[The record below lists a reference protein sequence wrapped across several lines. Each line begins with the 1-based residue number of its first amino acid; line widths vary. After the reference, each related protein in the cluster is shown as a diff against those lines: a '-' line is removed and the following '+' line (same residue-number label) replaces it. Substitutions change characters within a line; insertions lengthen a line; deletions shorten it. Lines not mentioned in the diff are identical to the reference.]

1 MRSTVRWAEEEFG
14 GADLGDRRRTR
25 RLVAMA
31 AEVATRPAG
40 TVTRACGS
48 SAAREGAFRLLE
60 NDAVRPEAIL
70 RSAQEAAA
78 RRCEG
83 RRNVFVAVDGTS
95 LHITDTTGRKEVGS
109 IGSRDRGARGLQVMT
124 ALVVDDQGSPVG
136 IGGQAMWARRA
147 RSRRDPKGRRPKAG
161 GENVYWQVVL
171 EDCSRTFAD
180 VAPQTTP
187 WYQLDR
193 GADCWQVLTY
203 AKEAELVLTVRA
215 VHDRRLDD
223 RVERLWRAVEDAP
236 VVATKWIDVPARG
249 PVRRGCRRAGM
260 RTHLVLAA
268 REARRAKVAIH
279 AATVPLLVSTPTGTQ
294 TLEFNAVLVREV
306 KRAKQPVT
314 WLLLTTHSVQSH
326 QAALEVVRGY
336 TFRWRIEDFH
346 RAWKRGLCRVEDTQL
361 RSRNAI
367 TKWATLLAAVATRA
381 MRLTQQAR
389 ATPDAPASD
398 EFTVVELEALI
409 ALRQPKGLTH
419 RAPTLGEAVRW
430 LADLGGYTGPW
441 NGPPGA
447 TVVGRG
453 LNDMLVAARAFENQK
468 KKR

>member
-1 MRSTVRWAEEEFG
+1 MRSTLRWAEEEFG

-31 AEVATRPAG
+31 AEVAARPAG
-40 TVTRACGS
+40 TVTRACES

-60 NDAVRPEAIL
+60 NDAVRPEEIL
-70 RSAQEAAA
+70 RSAQRAAA
-78 RRCEG
+78 QRCEG

-95 LHITDTTGRKEVGS
+95 LHIVDTTRRKGIGS
-109 IGSRDRGARGLQVMT
+109 IGARDRGARGLQVMT
-124 ALVVDDQGSPVG
+124 ALVLDDQGAPLG
-136 IGGQAMWARRA
+136 IGGQEMWARRT
-147 RSRRDPKGRRPKAG
+147 RSRRDPKGRLPRAG
-161 GENVYWQVVL
+161 GENVYWRAVL
-171 EDCSRTFAD
+171 EDCSGKFAEI
-180 VAPQTTP
+180 APQTTP

-203 AKEAELVLTVRA
+203 AKEAGLVLTVRA
-215 VHDRRLDD
+215 IHDRRLDD
-223 RVERLWRAVEDAP
+223 RVDRLWRAVENAP
-236 VVATKWIDVPARG
+236 VVATKWVDVPARG
-249 PVRRGCRRAGM
+249 PTRRGCRRAGM
-260 RTHLVLAA
+260 RTHLVLPA

-279 AATVPLLVSTPTGTQ
+279 AASVPLLVSTPAGTQ

-314 WLLLTTHSVQSH
+314 WLLLTTQSVQNREK
-326 QAALEVVRGY
+326 ALEVVRGY
-336 TFRWRIEDFH
+336 TLRWRIEDFH

-367 TKWATLLAAVATRA
+367 TKWATVLAAVATRA
-381 MRLTQQAR
+381 MRLTHQAR
-389 ATPDAPASD
+389 ATPDAPATD
-398 EFTVVELEALI
+398 ELTDVELEALI
-409 ALRQPKGLTH
+409 ALRRPKGLTD
-419 RAPTLGEAVRW
+419 APTLGEAVRW

-453 LNDMLVAARAFENQK
+453 LHDMLVAARAFESQK